1 MEASRTESS
10 GGLLHYFLQLGSVP
24 AGYGP
29 FQIPLRALWCSA
41 GYLLHHELPREARS
55 AEDDDVVGPAGWG
68 TERRH
73 SAAELLMV
81 RTDTGGDRERL
92 TWADTNLLYSLPN
105 LTDWLALLPLTPT
118 TRGPLKSIIDVQ
130 LFMRT
135 LWNHQQNEG
144 GRWMP
149 SRGFVR

>member
-10 GGLLHYFLQLGSVP
+10 GGLLHNFLQLGSVP

-41 GYLLHHELPREARS
+41 GYLLHHELARETRS

-73 SAAELLMV
+73 SAAELLKV

-92 TWADTNLLYSLPN
+92 SWPELTQTFYTLCPTW
-105 LTDWLALLPLTPT
+105 LTD
-118 TRGPLKSIIDVQ
+118 
-130 LFMRT
+130 
-135 LWNHQQNEG
+135 
-144 GRWMP
+144 
-149 SRGFVR
+149 SRYFR